1 MVKFEVGEL
10 AVYQTKNQFLLVK
23 IQSIIKKPKPQDI
36 QRYRVW
42 YNHKYKTTIVP
53 YLNLY
58 KIDNKNEYLILNRNA
73 EDSQVKQNP
82 IKEVSKK
89 ITRIILNMLNIVS
102 TTLKDKKTEDTITKM
117 INEILNEY
125 EEDQDGKRT

>member
-1 MVKFEVGEL
+1 MAKFEVGEL
-10 AVYQTKNQFLLVK
+10 AVYQTKNQFLIVK
-23 IQSIIKKPKPQDI
+23 IQSIVKKPKPQDI

-42 YNHKYKTTIVP
+42 YDHKYKTTIVP

-73 EDSQVKQNP
+73 ADSEVKQNP
-82 IKEVSKK
+82 IKKLSEK
-89 ITRIILNMLNIVS
+89 ITRIIFNMLSIVS
-102 TTLKDKKTEDTITKM
+102 TTFEGKTTERTITKM

>member
-58 KIDNKNEYLILNRNA
+58 KIDNKYEYLILNRNA
-73 EDSQVKQNP
+73 ADSQVKQNP

-125 EEDQDGKRT
+125 EEGQDGKRA